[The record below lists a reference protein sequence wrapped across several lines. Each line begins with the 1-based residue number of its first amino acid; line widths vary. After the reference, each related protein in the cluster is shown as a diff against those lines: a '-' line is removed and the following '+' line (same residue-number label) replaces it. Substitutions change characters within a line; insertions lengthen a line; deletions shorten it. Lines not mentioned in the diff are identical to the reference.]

1 MPIILECK
9 ADVSAA
15 PARNHRARACEAT
28 DAICSLKGPGITQH
42 KEVDVYVPAPQ
53 LRSPAAVQAA
63 IDEFVQLGRTRFLAR
78 YGFGKSRDFL
88 VRDPKTGT
96 DCDSK
101 AISGVAYGKQFPSQ
115 GPLTADSFS
124 GGEATVVP
132 ALTNLGFTI
141 IRIGEDWSEAE
152 VEATVRDYFEMLRAE
167 AAGAAYNKSEHN

>member
-1 MPIILECK
+1 ML
-9 ADVSAA
+9 
-15 PARNHRARACEAT
+15 
-28 DAICSLKGPGITQH
+28 
-42 KEVDVYVPAPQ
+42 
-53 LRSPAAVQAA
+53 
-63 IDEFVQLGRTRFLAR
+63 LGRTEFLAR

-101 AISGVAYGKQFPSQ
+101 AIAGVAYGKQFLGQ

-141 IRIGEDWSEAE
+141 IRIDEDWSEAE
-152 VEATVRDYFEMLRAE
+152 VEATVRDYFEMLHAE
-167 AAGAAYNKSEHN
+167 AAGAA